1 MKTFRVKVKTEDGT
15 VFCFAVAKS
24 ACDAVTEAMAKA
36 KWPAVAVAYP
46 LGVAK

>member
-15 VFCFAVAKS
+15 VFYFAVARS
-24 ACDAVTEAMAKA
+24 ACDAATEAMAKA